1 MIQTISIHCLIP
13 EVFADE
19 NAGLQSDI
27 WLSDRTITIDRGSRV
42 LVESSSGKGKSSL
55 ISFIY
60 GRRTDYNGTIA
71 FDGNDIRLLY
81 KARWTALRRRALA
94 WLPQEM
100 LLFPEL
106 TARENVEIKMSLTG
120 WRPAEWIEEAFERL
134 GIANRIDAEVGRM
147 SVGQQQRVAIIR
159 AMAQPSDFILLDEP
173 VSHLDTES
181 NRAVAAFIEEEAGS
195 TGAGIIVTS
204 VGNPLLLNYTTTY
217 AL

>member
-1 MIQTISIHCLIP
+1 
-13 EVFADE
+13 
-19 NAGLQSDI
+19 
-27 WLSDRTITIDRGSRV
+27 
-42 LVESSSGKGKSSL
+42 
-55 ISFIY
+55 
-60 GRRTDYNGTIA
+60 
-71 FDGNDIRLLY
+71 
-81 KARWTALRRRALA
+81 
-94 WLPQEM
+94 M